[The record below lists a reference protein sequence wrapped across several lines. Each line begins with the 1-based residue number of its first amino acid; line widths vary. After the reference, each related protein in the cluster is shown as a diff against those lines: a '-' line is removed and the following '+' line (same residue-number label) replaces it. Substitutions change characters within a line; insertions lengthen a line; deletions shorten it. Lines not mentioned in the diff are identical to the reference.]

1 MVIVVKVGGSILG
14 EGVSPSIVD
23 DILKVASKEKLIL
36 VHGGGKEVTEYANK
50 LGKEQK
56 FITSPG
62 GFRSRFTDLE
72 TVKIFTMVMTGVINK
87 GIVAS
92 LQKIGLSAIGL
103 SGLDGNLIRAK
114 RKKKLMILDER
125 KRKIIIDGGYT
136 GKISSVN
143 GDLLKTLLDENYVP
157 VISPVAISEEFE
169 YLNVDGDRAAAYI
182 AGGVKAESVIFLTNV
197 NGVLINDNFVENMSS
212 IEAKEL
218 RSQIGPGMEKKVLA
232 STEAISL
239 GVKESIIASGLTN
252 NPITS
257 ALNHNKC
264 TVIVK

>member
-1 MVIVVKVGGSILG
+1 MVIVVKVGGSLLG
-14 EGVSPSIVD
+14 EGIADSMID

-36 VHGGGKEVTEYANK
+36 VHGGGKIVTDYADK

-56 FITSPG
+56 FIISPEG
-62 GFRSRFTDLE
+62 YRSRYTDLE

-87 GIVAS
+87 EMVAA
-92 LQKIGLSAIGL
+92 LQKIGLAAIGL
-103 SGLDGNLIRAK
+103 SGLDGGLIKAD

-125 KRKIIIDGGYT
+125 KRKMIIDGGYT

-143 GDLLKTLLDENYVP
+143 GSLLKILLNEGYLP
-157 VISPVAISEEFE
+157 VISPVAIGKEFE
-169 YLNVDGDRAAAYI
+169 YLNIDGDRAAAYI
-182 AGGVKAESVIFLTNV
+182 AGGVQAKSMIFLTNV
-197 NGVLINDNFVENMSS
+197 KGVVMNGELVEKMLLN
-212 IEAKEL
+212 EAENL

-232 STEAISL
+232 SIEALSM
-239 GVKESIIASGLTN
+239 GVNESIIASGLVE

-257 ALNHNKC
+257 ALNHFEC